1 LARAQTKPR
10 QSMPITMTTT
20 TASTVR
26 LLTTVSSMEKAA
38 NMTDFLLYAL
48 LGGLGV
54 ALVAGPLGCFVVWR
68 RMAYFGDTL
77 AHSALLGVSLGVLLD
92 INLSITV
99 TAVPLLMAL
108 GLVYL
113 EQRGFLSLDTL
124 LGILSHSALAAG
136 LLVIA
141 LLPDVRVDLMSLLF
155 GDLLSVTVAD
165 LWVIYGVAAVV
176 LFMLGMLWTKLIN
189 ITVDPELAAVEG
201 TNVALVRTAL
211 MLITALVIAIAMK
224 IVGVLLITA
233 LLIIPAATARNISQ
247 TPERMA
253 VAASIIAMCT
263 VVMGLTM
270 SWYTDAP
277 AGPAIVISAALL
289 FTLSLGARR
298 KN

>member
-1 LARAQTKPR
+1 
-10 QSMPITMTTT
+10 
-20 TASTVR
+20 
-26 LLTTVSSMEKAA
+26 
-38 NMTDFLLYAL
+38 MTDFLLYAL

-77 AHSALLGVSLGVLLD
+77 AHSALLGVALGVLLD

-108 GLVYL
+108 GLVFL

-155 GDLLSVTVAD
+155 GDLLSVTMAD

-176 LFMLGMLWTKLIN
+176 LFMLGILWTKLIN
-189 ITVDPELAAVEG
+189 ITVDHELAAVEG

-247 TPERMA
+247 TPEKMA
-253 VAASIIAMCT
+253 IAASIIAMCT
-263 VVMGLTM
+263 VVMGLAM

-277 AGPAIVISAALL
+277 AGPAIVMSAALL
-289 FTLSLGARR
+289 FTRSLGARQR
-298 KN
+298 D